1 VSGILQLKHHKAMWC
16 NGRKFRIKK
25 LDEKRKT
32 SDCGITAVFEVTNVS
47 SRSDR
52 RPEVSENRY
61 YGYLEDILECDFKSF
76 KIVLFDV
83 KWYRLRM
90 NERDP
95 DRTVILHDNGFTM
108 VNTRSF
114 EPGTDHYVLPRQCEQ
129 VFYSEVPGKAGW
141 SFVVR
146 YDPRGRPVKYNIVEE
161 ENDLEEE
168 DDAEEQVADV
178 ADVSDE
184 EPEGDEPNVLV
195 GGNADLDDD
204 IHDEDILL
212 GNEYIDD
219 DVDTVNPYNTL
230 YEPDDMDVQFDE
242 DDQLED

>member
-1 VSGILQLKHHKAMWC
+1 
-16 NGRKFRIKK
+16 
-25 LDEKRKT
+25 
-32 SDCGITAVFEVTNVS
+32 
-47 SRSDR
+47 
-52 RPEVSENRY
+52 
-61 YGYLEDILECDFKSF
+61 
-76 KIVLFDV
+76 
-83 KWYRLRM
+83 M

-95 DRTVILHDNGFTM
+95 DRTFVIQDNRFTK

-114 EPGTDHYVLPRQCEQ
+114 DRGIDHYVLPSQCEQ
-129 VFYSEVPGKAGW
+129 VFYSKVPGKAGW

-146 YDPRGRPVKYNIVEE
+146 YDPRGRPIKYNIVEE

-168 DDAEEQVADV
+168 YDAEEQVADV

-204 IHDEDILL
+204 IHDEDIFL

-230 YEPDDMDVQFDE
+230 FEPDDMDV
-242 DDQLED
+242 

>member
-1 VSGILQLKHHKAMWC
+1 
-16 NGRKFRIKK
+16 
-25 LDEKRKT
+25 
-32 SDCGITAVFEVTNVS
+32 
-47 SRSDR
+47 
-52 RPEVSENRY
+52 
-61 YGYLEDILECDFKSF
+61 
-76 KIVLFDV
+76 
-83 KWYRLRM
+83 M

-95 DRTVILHDNGFTM
+95 NRTVILHDNGFTM
-108 VNTRSF
+108 VITRSF
-114 EPGTDHYVLPRQCEQ
+114 EPRTYCYVLPSQCKQ
-129 VFYSEVPGKAGW
+129 VFYLEVPGKAGW

-146 YDPRGRPVKYNIVEE
+146 YDPRGKTVKYNIVEE
-161 ENDLEEE
+161 ENDIEEE
-168 DDAEEQVADV
+168 DDVEEKVVDV
-178 ADVSDE
+178 ADVLDE

-230 YEPDDMDVQFDE
+230 YEPDDMDVQVDE